1 MELEKLI
8 FNLQEI
14 PEGES
19 FRDISLSRDD
29 VTFEE
34 EVELKSG
41 DLAVRFYRT
50 AHFIEIKFDVS
61 VTATLVCDRSLRKFD
76 REIEGSYHVV
86 YEPDPVE
93 EFETEKSAVKRISAE
108 LPVIDITKEVID
120 TIILQIPIKI
130 VHPDYLDEL
139 GNIIDF
145 ETKTYGPPAA
155 DTDDERI
162 DPRWV
167 ALKKLKQIK

>member
-1 MELEKLI
+1 MESEKLI

-19 FRDISLSRDD
+19 FRDISIGREDI
-29 VTFEE
+29 TFEE
-34 EVELKSG
+34 EVELKG
-41 DLAVRFYRT
+41 GNLNVRFYRT
-50 AHFIEIKFDVS
+50 AHFIEIKFT
-61 VTATLVCDRSLRKFD
+61 VTVTTTLVCDRSLRKFD
-76 REIEGSYHVV
+76 RDIEGSYHIV

-108 LPVIDITKEVID
+108 LPVIDIRKEVSD
-120 TIILQIPIKI
+120 TIILHTPIKK
-130 VHPDYLDEL
+130 VHPDYLDES
-139 GNIIDF
+139 GKIIDF
-145 ETKTYGPPAA
+145 EVKTYGSPA
-155 DTDDERI
+155 TDEERI